1 MRLKGPPLLLISSIW
16 EFWGPL
22 MKATFDCLT
31 LRSNR
36 TYLLCIHIYIY
47 ICVCVCIYVR
57 TSGHG
62 GDGGDGDGG
71 GGDGGDGGDDGGFS
85 FPHLLSS
92 PVSPRRGITWP
103 KTWIS
108 FSLSICLSIYLFFL
122 SFFFRW
128 TRIWNTF
135 RDRVGSKF
143 WRREGRRDPFEKG
156 GEGGENLTSRI
167 SKDEKRKP
175 KKNGED
181 KTIEREREEKKTQSK
196 VRKKMTLRSPVSN
209 INDDNNRSLRIQK
222 ERIIE

>member
-1 MRLKGPPLLLISSIW
+1 
-16 EFWGPL
+16 

-108 FSLSICLSIYLFFL
+108 FSLSICLSIYLFFFV
-122 SFFFRW
+122 FFFSLDEDLKHFSRPCGVKILT
-128 TRIWNTF
+128 TRGKK
-135 RDRVGSKF
+135 RSVRKG
-143 WRREGRRDPFEKG
+143 GRRWRKFNFE
-156 GEGGENLTSRI
+156 
-167 SKDEKRKP
+167 DF
-175 KKNGED
+175 
-181 KTIEREREEKKTQSK
+181 ER
-196 VRKKMTLRSPVSN
+196 
-209 INDDNNRSLRIQK
+209 
-222 ERIIE
+222 

>member
-1 MRLKGPPLLLISSIW
+1 
-16 EFWGPL
+16 

-108 FSLSICLSIYLFFL
+108 FSLSICLSIYLFFFL
-122 SFFFRW
+122 FFF
-128 TRIWNTF
+128 
-135 RDRVGSKF
+135 VG
-143 WRREGRRDPFEKG
+143 RGFETLFETVWG
-156 GEGGENLTSRI
+156 QNF
-167 SKDEKRKP
+167 D
-175 KKNGED
+175 D
-181 KTIEREREEKKTQSK
+181 AREEEIRSK
-196 VRKKMTLRSPVSN
+196 RGAKVEK
-209 INDDNNRSLRIQK
+209 I
-222 ERIIE
+222 